1 MSEGMQLSSMG
12 VQDDRE
18 CVLMEIADMFRTE
31 KQRQII
37 QALERIHMGT
47 TRDIIDAIGCKN
59 PTYAYGRHIQIL
71 IDEGVVHVCGYNGGK
86 RVFSLLRRRERNE
99 QGSIDDHDSS
109 RVAGRGKGEGTQG
122 QCAQVNDC
130 CQSREAIPQGGG
142 RMKCIYNTWLDD
154 LVIDGL
160 KYVKVKE
167 ERANDDDTILL
178 LLCAYCSL
186 KHDKKLEALLTGKEA
201 KE

>member
-1 MSEGMQLSSMG
+1 MPEGMQLSSMG
-12 VQDDRE
+12 MQDDRE
-18 CVLMEIADMFRTE
+18 RVLMEIADMFRTE

-109 RVAGRGKGEGTQG
+109 RVAGGGKGEGTQG
-122 QCAQVNDC
+122 QCAQIHGRH
-130 CQSREAIPQGGG
+130 QSREAI
-142 RMKCIYNTWLDD
+142 
-154 LVIDGL
+154 
-160 KYVKVKE
+160 
-167 ERANDDDTILL
+167 
-178 LLCAYCSL
+178 S
-186 KHDKKLEALLTGKEA
+186 
-201 KE
+201 